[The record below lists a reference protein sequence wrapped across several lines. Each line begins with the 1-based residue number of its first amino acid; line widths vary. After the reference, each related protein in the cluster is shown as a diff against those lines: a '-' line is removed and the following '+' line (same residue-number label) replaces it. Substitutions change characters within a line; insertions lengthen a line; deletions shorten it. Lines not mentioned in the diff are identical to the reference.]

1 MNRDLTLMWIAC
13 MLREMISRVF
23 LVYDFRNTL
32 PRSLDIHLRHSI
44 FMRKMSQQVQ
54 PVHRCMRAP
63 PTAQAPPMQAS

>member
-1 MNRDLTLMWIAC
+1 MNRDVTLMWIAC

-44 FMRKMSQQVQ
+44 FMRKMYVERNDQ
-54 PVHRCMRAP
+54 
-63 PTAQAPPMQAS
+63 